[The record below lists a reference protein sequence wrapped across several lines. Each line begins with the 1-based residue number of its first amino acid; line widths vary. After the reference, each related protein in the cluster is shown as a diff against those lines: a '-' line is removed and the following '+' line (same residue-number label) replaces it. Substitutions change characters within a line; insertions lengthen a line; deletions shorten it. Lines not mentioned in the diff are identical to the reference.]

1 MLLHVGNDPFKADEA
16 AALQR
21 ISPEAVGIARVT
33 HGMSWTGDALDET
46 KNLEVLQAHRRTLQN
61 LELPHCRIT

>member
-1 MLLHVGNDPFKADEA
+1 MCAV

-33 HGMSWTGDALDET
+33 HGMCWTGDALDET
-46 KNLEVLQAHRRTLQN
+46 KNLEVLQAHRRTLKN
-61 LELPHCRIT
+61 LELPPLSHNLKVINKELSE